1 MKAVNFYSLIVT
13 LLLVLVCIL
22 YFRSC
27 DLTPD
32 KVVEDSKEK
41 YDSLTSV
48 IKQDTKVIEY
58 LHRRYH
64 VDSLHYE
71 QQIASLKKEK
81 RSGDQS
87 VFTLK
92 KKVNELTKKYEEA
105 KSDTPLALLYCDS
118 LAEQNEILLANIE
131 EQTIITDSI
140 IAMQEQEIDTL
151 KGSLQSEI
159 AFNRKFLQVAIQKDK
174 QYNILYD
181 AYSKIEKKHKS
192 DWNRWIKPLVIGAGS
207 SIITAYI
214 VKSVK

>member
-48 IKQDTKVIEY
+48 IKQDEKIIEY
-58 LHRRYH
+58 QRRRYY

-81 RSGDQS
+81 QAGNQS

-92 KKVNELTKKYEEA
+92 KKVNELSKKYEEE
-105 KSDTPLALLYCDS
+105 KGDTSLALLYCDS
-118 LAEQNEILLANIE
+118 LAEQNEILLADLEDQMIV
-131 EQTIITDSI
+131 TDRLISK
-140 IAMQEQEIDTL
+140 QEQQIDTL
-151 KGSLQSEI
+151 KGSLQAEI
-159 AFNRKFLQVAIQKDK
+159 AFNRKFIQVSIQKDK

-207 SIITAYI
+207 SILTAYI

>member
-64 VDSLHYE
+64 IDSLHYE
-71 QQIASLKKEK
+71 QQIAALKKEK
-81 RSGDQS
+81 KSGEQS

-92 KKVNELTKKYEEA
+92 KKVNELSKKYEEA
-105 KSDTPLALLYCDS
+105 KSDTSLALLYCDS
-118 LAEQNEILLANIE
+118 LAEQNEVLLADI
-131 EQTIITDSI
+131 QSQMIITDSI
-140 IAMQEQEIDTL
+140 IAMQEEKIDTL
-151 KGSLQSEI
+151 SGSLQAEI
-159 AFNRKFLQVAIQKDK
+159 TFNRRFIQASIQKDK

-207 SIITAYI
+207 SLVTAYI